1 MTDPVTIRSI
11 PKKIQIITISVAIV
25 ILLVLGAILSGV
37 SSTPIQVGVGA
48 PESVETPITPHQ
60 IQGVKATLQ
69 DTLMAGCETHA
80 CTSLLRSL
88 GYDINEFQFA
98 DKYLDCHAVT
108 EDPETGIKLGPDMN
122 SGFAG
127 TAYAGYG
134 IYAPAMAKCMNRYL
148 ADVKSD
154 KKAYVLE
161 NYTLQKLCDEYIVN
175 DVPVMIWATTN
186 MTEPQEWEAW
196 KDREELL
203 VFLPPEHLMPL
214 KS

>member
-1 MTDPVTIRSI
+1 MTIRSI
-11 PKKIQIITISVAIV
+11 PEKIQIITISIAIV
-25 ILLVLGAILSGV
+25 ILLVLGAILGGI
-37 SSTPIQVGVGA
+37 SSTPIQVGFGA
-48 PESVETPITPHQ
+48 SAPVETPITPHQ

-154 KKAYVLE
+154 K
-161 NYTLQKLCDEYIVN
+161 
-175 DVPVMIWATTN
+175 
-186 MTEPQEWEAW
+186 
-196 KDREELL
+196 
-203 VFLPPEHLMPL
+203 
-214 KS
+214 